1 MYPLY
6 LFPFFPSILSFDTFV
21 SNSKFSKLSARN
33 LLSFLFFF
41 DRKNR
46 KTLAKTLITKFIYII
61 SVSFNFILE

>member
-21 SNSKFSKLSARN
+21 SNSKFSKLSSRN
-33 LLSFLFFF
+33 LLSFFFF

-61 SVSFNFILE
+61 SVSFNLLLK